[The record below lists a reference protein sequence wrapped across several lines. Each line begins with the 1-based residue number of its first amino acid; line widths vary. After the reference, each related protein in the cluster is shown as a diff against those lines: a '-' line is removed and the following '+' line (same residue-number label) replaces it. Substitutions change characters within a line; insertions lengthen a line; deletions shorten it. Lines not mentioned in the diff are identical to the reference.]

1 MYKKEIIS
9 NLLLNKVGSV
19 LSPKEE
25 GEIEIPINKKEIYV
39 VVGKGEVLISDDTSG
54 IKFEIENECLVLPNV
69 LLKQAKL
76 NDRELVMV
84 ETNGTILLKAN
95 NVHLKKF
102 AKEFPN
108 LLDEKQI
115 DALMNI
121 LIGNVPDIMIDDN
134 FEKEPTL
141 FLLENKDFVFRPIG
155 FPFKFFG
162 NFENGEMVLN
172 NSNTF
177 YFLLP
182 GLDKHNESGFLLLTE
197 SLYSKILYVFKL
209 NKTDG
214 NQNTNR
220 DLMFHYTQFADG
232 LFKVFLGPIED
243 ICEEYINK
251 TQKICE
257 NPKDFLEKI
266 FRKENST
273 KGTYVSNVT
282 KGALKKFNNKPK
294 IG

>member
-1 MYKKEIIS
+1 MLKKEIIS
-9 NLLLNKVGSV
+9 NLLLNKVGSI
-19 LSPKEE
+19 LFPKEE

-39 VVGKGEVLISDDTSG
+39 SVGKGEVLISDNDSG
-54 IKFEIENECLVLPNV
+54 TKFEIENDCLVLPNI

-76 NDRELVMV
+76 SDRELIMV
-84 ETNGTILLKAN
+84 ESNGDILLRAN
-95 NVHLKKF
+95 NVRLKKF
-102 AKEFPN
+102 AKEFTN
-108 LLDEKQI
+108 LLNQKQI
-115 DALMNI
+115 DALMDI
-121 LIGNVPDIMIDDN
+121 LLGDVPDIMIDDN

-141 FLLENKDFVFRPIG
+141 FLLENKDFIFRPVG

-182 GLDKHNESGFLLLTE
+182 GLDKNNESGFLLLTE
-197 SLYSKILYVFKL
+197 ALYSKILYVFKL
-209 NKTDG
+209 NQVDG
-214 NQNTNR
+214 KQNTNR
-220 DLMFHYTQFADG
+220 DLIFHYTQFADG

-243 ICEEYINK
+243 VCEEDIKK
-251 TQKICE
+251 TKKICASPSE
-257 NPKDFLEKI
+257 FLETI
-266 FRKENST
+266 FIKDDSI

-282 KGALKKFNNKPK
+282 KSALKKFNKKPK